1 MTRLNAEPADA
12 ALDAELGRL
21 EKEHADKVE
30 RLATISAAAAG
41 VDDKARDKMMKKLA
55 DLVKEWSKRR
65 LAFRDIADSISE
77 AMEKKLKDFFKY
89 VGLKEG
95 VDEAEEHDIKD
106 YNEYKKWKPVKAAG
120 NRR

>member
-21 EKEHADKVE
+21 EKEHADKEE

>member
-12 ALDAELGRL
+12 ALDAELGRM
-21 EKEHADKVE
+21 EKEHADKEE

-77 AMEKKLKDFFKY
+77 AMEKKMKDFYKY